1 MDFIGSAPDGFIGSA
16 PACRTMESFSFDSLV
31 PTPLEAWTAE
41 PLPAVHDERH
51 SVRYPVILLGL
62 LLSACSTVDAPAP
75 VYVAPSPPSLL
86 ALREGIK
93 KASSEEK
100 LSGPIELSAL
110 RKADRGFG
118 QYFVCMRE
126 ANSSSDRH
134 AAYSVFFDNDD
145 YKGVRQSVIIEA
157 CETQVFNPPN

>member
-1 MDFIGSAPDGFIGSA
+1 
-16 PACRTMESFSFDSLV
+16 MESFSFDSPAL
-31 PTPLEAWTAE
+31 TPLETAGA
-41 PLPAVHDERH
+41 LAAVHGERH
-51 SVRYPVILLGL
+51 SVRYSVILLGL

-134 AAYSVFFDNDD
+134 AAYSVFFDNDE

>member
-1 MDFIGSAPDGFIGSA
+1 
-16 PACRTMESFSFDSLV
+16 MESFSFDSLV

-41 PLPAVHDERH
+41 PLPAVQDERH

-62 LLSACSTVDAPAP
+62 LLSACSTVDASPP
-75 VYVAPSPPSLL
+75 VYVAPSPPSLT
-86 ALREGIK
+86 ALRDGIK
-93 KASSEEK
+93 KASAEEK
-100 LSGPIELSAL
+100 LSGPIEMSAL

-118 QYFVCMRE
+118 QYFACIRE
-126 ANSSSDRH
+126 ANSSSERH

-157 CETQVFNPPN
+157 CETQTFSPLN